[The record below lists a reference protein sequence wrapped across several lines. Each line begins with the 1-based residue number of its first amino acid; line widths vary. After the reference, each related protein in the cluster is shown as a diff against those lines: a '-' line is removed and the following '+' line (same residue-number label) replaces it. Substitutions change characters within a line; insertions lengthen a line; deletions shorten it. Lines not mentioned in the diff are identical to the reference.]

1 MASLKCDRNTNN
13 KHLPSAA
20 PTYPPWENSR
30 GCGYTSIMCIRVGC
44 VRLGGR
50 HWKGFFPFSTFEQE
64 WEVGM
69 TKLYTHTTHTHTIY
83 STSIT
88 SRWSSRSVNKYRV
101 NNSCPVWLCVGDKLA
116 EKHTRRKESVFF
128 LFSLPRVC
136 TLNMLRRCDA
146 VDNFSIQHWIGIVGW
161 THAVMLN
168 RLSRNFVKN
177 FKTNKKKSWV
187 ESVEKKN
194 KTRDRKNTHTAPIW
208 WREERV
214 AFFPPPSPFSTPTN
228 SAPTTTTLPFLF
240 YFFETPETPN
250 G

>member
-1 MASLKCDRNTNN
+1 MRSKHKQQTFAISRQQPQPSRHEKIVVAMGIPPSCVYVWGVYGWGDAIERASF
-13 KHLPSAA
+13 PSRHSSKNEK
-20 PTYPPWENSR
+20 WEWPN
-30 GCGYTSIMCIRVGC
+30 C
-44 VRLGGR
+44 
-50 HWKGFFPFSTFEQE
+50 
-64 WEVGM
+64 
-69 TKLYTHTTHTHTIY
+69 THTQHTHTIY

-88 SRWSSRSVNKYRV
+88 SRWSSRSVNKYSV
-101 NNSCPVWLCVGDKLA
+101 NNTCPVWLCVGDKLA

-187 ESVEKKN
+187 ESVEKK
-194 KTRDRKNTHTAPIW
+194 K
-208 WREERV
+208 
-214 AFFPPPSPFSTPTN
+214 
-228 SAPTTTTLPFLF
+228 
-240 YFFETPETPN
+240 
-250 G
+250 